1 MQTYLVGGAVRDMLL
16 NKPIKD
22 RDYVVVGAS
31 SAELLAQGFRQVGKD
46 FPVFLHPET
55 GEEHALAR
63 LERKVGPGHG
73 GFVVE
78 TGKDVS
84 LEDDLIRRDLTINA
98 IAFDDATQQY
108 VDPFG
113 GQADLDARILRHV
126 SLAFAE
132 DPLRVLRVARFAARY
147 ADLGFTVAPQTMDLM
162 REMVKAGELNHLTA
176 ERVWSEVSR
185 AMGESHPQRFLQVLH
200 ACGALDVILPEVHA
214 LYGVPQVA
222 EHHPEVDTGVHV
234 EMVLAQAAKLAP
246 GRADI
251 GFAALVH
258 DLGKGITPDDV
269 LPQHLRHEETGVPLV
284 QQVCERLRVPAEWRA
299 LAVAVCKNHLTCHR
313 AMEIRS
319 GTVMALFESIDAFR
333 HPPRFEAFVQAC
345 EADARGRLGLEDRQY
360 PQADFLRTAFA
371 AAQAVNAK
379 PFVEKGLVGV
389 LVGEAVKQA
398 RVRAISG
405 CRTRAEPW
413 PELPGLVESYR
424 TTVESLATQSPEV
437 VLDMFG
443 KLNLLH
449 RPHRAAEFLAA
460 CEDVGIATE
469 IVRECFDRALSVNA
483 YPFVEAGLKGAAV
496 GVAVREAR
504 LDAVASV
511 LAQSAPVARKSPRP

>member
-1 MQTYLVGGAVRDMLL
+1 MKTYLVGGAVRDMLL
-16 NKPIKD
+16 NMPIKD

-46 FPVFLHPET
+46 FPVFLHPQT

-63 LERKVGPGHG
+63 LERKVASGHG
-73 GFVVE
+73 GFAVE
-78 TGKDVS
+78 TGKQVS

-98 IAFDDATQQY
+98 IAFDDAAQHY

-113 GQADLDARILRHV
+113 GRADLEGRLLRHV
-126 SLAFAE
+126 SEAFAE

-147 ADLGFTVAPQTMDLM
+147 ADLGFTVAPETMTLM
-162 REMVKAGELNHLTA
+162 RQMVQAGELHHLTA

-185 AMGESHPQRFLQVLH
+185 AMGESHPQRFVQVLR
-200 ACGALDVILPEVHA
+200 ACGALEVILPEVNA

-222 EHHPEVDTGVHV
+222 QHHPEVDTGVHV

-258 DLGKGITPDDV
+258 DLGKGITPEDV

-333 HPPRFEAFVQAC
+333 HPQRFEAFVRAC

-360 PQADFLRTAFA
+360 PQAEFLRTAFA
-371 AAQAVNAK
+371 AAQSVNAK

-389 LVGEAVKQA
+389 QVGEAVKRA
-398 RVRAISG
+398 RVRAICG

-413 PELPGLVESYR
+413 PELPGLVETYR
-424 TTVESLATQSPEV
+424 STLTSVGSQSPET
-437 VLDMFG
+437 VLAMFA
-443 KLNLLH
+443 KLTLLQ
-449 RPHRAAEFLAA
+449 RPDRVDEFLAA
-460 CEDVGIATE
+460 CEDASIATGM
-469 IVRECFDRALSVNA
+469 VRECFTRALSVNA
-483 YPFVEAGLKGAAV
+483 HPFVEAGLKGAAV
-496 GVAVREAR
+496 GEAVRRAR
-504 LDAVASV
+504 REAVAEV
-511 LAQSAPVARKSPRP
+511 LTQAAPVIRKPPRP